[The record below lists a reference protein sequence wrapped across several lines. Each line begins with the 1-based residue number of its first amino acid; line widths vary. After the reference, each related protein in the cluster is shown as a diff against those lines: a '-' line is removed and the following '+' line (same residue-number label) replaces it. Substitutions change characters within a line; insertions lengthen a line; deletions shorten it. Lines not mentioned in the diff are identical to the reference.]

1 MLFTVPTSQDV
12 YLRLD
17 HKPVHNHSLVVPM
30 DLGSEQTFNSFLIEG
45 TNHFLSSPEARWRTV
60 AISNNSKKA
69 NITQPASPHLHPT
82 HTQPSQFLL
91 LLKGLQFLVH
101 SSKWYHRELTGVLVN
116 I

>member
-1 MLFTVPTSQDV
+1 MLFTVPTRQDV

-30 DLGSEQTFNSFLIEG
+30 VLEG

-82 HTQPSQFLL
+82 HTQPRQFLL